1 MIVRETEPGTTGL
14 EHNLTPWIWPTHG
27 ELTVMCIATGILQA
41 TLVCFGL
48 ETECLSSIIDNK
60 PGTALV
66 KSKGR
71 DLFSWT
77 DNVVE
82 FL

>member
-1 MIVRETEPGTTGL
+1 
-14 EHNLTPWIWPTHG
+14 
-27 ELTVMCIATGILQA
+27 MCIATGILQA
-41 TLVCFGL
+41 TLVYFGL

-66 KSKGR
+66 KSKSR